1 MRVLKVIL
9 VDDESIVIDDLRA
22 LIDWRASGFQL
33 SGWATNVTESLRLA
47 EKFTP
52 DIAIMDI
59 SLPEMDGLK
68 LTEKLRAIVPGLTV
82 IVLSG
87 YMDFSYAKR
96 AIDLGVVTYLVKHE
110 LTPEKLIDTLRKAR
124 QEIERGEHG
133 RALIRR
139 QALASLMLGGGG
151 GVPAELARG
160 VLLAGIMPAVSPVL
174 DVRELRALLQDAA
187 ERLPGELPENV
198 TSLDALVVDDQLM
211 VAIALDSPVNSMG
224 AYREFARTRVKELL
238 DRLNAPGC
246 ALAVDR
252 PLPGASLGVA
262 CALFRRHRFDYLFMP
277 PGSIEFLGLANAPV
291 PAPQDLSA
299 LHLERLRREP
309 AAAREQVASLLDDAL
324 QARDGLALARLAQ
337 HLSPLIE
344 TLLAEAGLPAPECPA
359 QADGIASYLLDAL
372 DALIRRF
379 NARSE
384 YSAITLYAIRY
395 LETNYNLQ
403 PSIKEVARQLRSS
416 SVYVGQRFIKD
427 TGRSFHDYL
436 NEIRLSH
443 ARELLALT
451 VLKVGE
457 ISQQV
462 GIGSAQYFSNLFR
475 ESVGVTPNEYRSRHL
490 RHG

>member
-1 MRVLKVIL
+1 
-9 VDDESIVIDDLRA
+9 VIDDLRA
-22 LIDWRASGFQL
+22 LIDWEASGFQL

-47 EKFTP
+47 EKFSP

-110 LTPEKLIDTLRKAR
+110 LTSEKLIDTLRKAR
-124 QEIERGEHG
+124 QEIERGERG

-139 QALASLMLGGGG
+139 QALIRLLQGGG
-151 GVPAELARG
+151 GVPTELARG
-160 VLLAGIMPAVSPVL
+160 VLLAVIMPAVSPIL
-174 DVRELRALLQDAA
+174 DVRNLRALLQDAA
-187 ERLPGELPENV
+187 ERLPGELPEDV
-198 TSLDALVVDDQLM
+198 ASLDALVVDDQLM
-211 VAIALDSPVNSMG
+211 VAIALDSPVNSLG
-224 AYREFARTRVKELL
+224 AYREFARSRVRELL
-238 DRLNAPGC
+238 DRLNAPGS

-252 PLPGASLGVA
+252 PLSGASLSAA
-262 CALFRRHRFDYLFMP
+262 CALFQRHRFDYLFMT
-277 PGSIEFLGLANAPV
+277 PGSIELLGLANAPV

-309 AAAREQVASLLDDAL
+309 AAAREQVERLLNDAL
-324 QARDGLALARLAQ
+324 QARDGMALARLAQ

-344 TLLAEAGLPAPECPA
+344 TLLAQAGLPAPECPA
-359 QADGIASYLLDAL
+359 QAEGVASYLLDAL

-395 LETNYNLQ
+395 LETNYNL
-403 PSIKEVARQLRSS
+403 
-416 SVYVGQRFIKD
+416 
-427 TGRSFHDYL
+427 
-436 NEIRLSH
+436 
-443 ARELLALT
+443 
-451 VLKVGE
+451 
-457 ISQQV
+457 
-462 GIGSAQYFSNLFR
+462 
-475 ESVGVTPNEYRSRHL
+475 
-490 RHG
+490 